1 MAGGSW
7 KIQNKRRPGVYI
19 NVKADNKPVLTSSL
33 GRLLMFQNKPLGW
46 GKNGVIELTPTSDFI
61 ALTGHKSTDDVLAP
75 VHEALKDAETV
86 LLVNSYDS
94 GADAAVS
101 KDQVL
106 KATAKYPGEQGNQ
119 ISISV
124 APGLPPAKGVNT
136 QDVTITTL
144 FGTQEVDQQ
153 RLTLPLPNAAA
164 IKQAELTNEKQLE
177 IHNDYVDIV
186 FGDDQQAVTEEF
198 ANNAEDAQYPLYT
211 AIFNGLTGSAVNM
224 ALVGGTNGTNKV
236 VDTMNQYLENE
247 FYAVATT
254 AGWDE
259 ESNIHKLL
267 VEEIK
272 QLRENVGVKVRA
284 VVPNT
289 LGTVYNYEGVST
301 VLNGYVLNDGTVIT
315 PNVAAA
321 RFAGM
326 SASATPDQALT
337 YTQLDDA
344 AEAKPKLNNDKTIA
358 ALNAGQIVF
367 TTRQSSR
374 VVIEQDINSLTK
386 FTSEKSRDFS
396 KNRIIRT
403 LDEICT
409 NTAQTFESS
418 FLGKVSNN
426 ETGRSI
432 FKANRIGY
440 LNDLQNQNMIQNF
453 DNADLTIEQG
463 EDKDS
468 VLMNLYV
475 TPVDAM
481 EKLYVNLVVR

>member
-1 MAGGSW
+1 MAGGTW
-7 KIQNKRRPGVYI
+7 RIQNKVRPGVYI
-19 NVKADNKPVLTSSL
+19 NVKGDGKPVLTTPL

-46 GKNGVIELTPTSDFI
+46 GKKGIIELTATSDFT
-61 ALTGHKSTDDVLAP
+61 ALTGHKNTDEVLAP

-86 LLVNSYDS
+86 LLLNDFDG
-94 GADAAVS
+94 GAKS
-101 KDQVL
+101 TST
-106 KATAKYPGEQGNQ
+106 KAGVYTINAKYEGEQGNN
-119 ISISV
+119 ISV
-124 APGLPPAKGVNT
+124 SFAPSPLGDSAKT
-136 QDVTITTL
+136 QDITVTTL
-144 FGTQEVDQQ
+144 FGTKQVDQAKI
-153 RLTLPLPNAAA
+153 TLPLANKEA
-164 IKQAELTNEKQLE
+164 ITAAELTDEKQLE
-177 IHNDYVDIV
+177 VHNDYVDIT
-186 FGDDQQAVTEEF
+186 FGTNPADVTKELKGNGE
-198 ANNAEDAQYPLYT
+198 YPLYT
-211 AIFNGLTGSAVNM
+211 AIFNGLTQTAANVSLAGGS
-224 ALVGGTNGTNKV
+224 NGTNKV
-236 VDTMNQYLENE
+236 VDDMNDYLENE

-259 ESNIHKLL
+259 SSNIHKLL

-272 QLRENVGVKVRA
+272 LLRENVGIKVRG
-284 VVPNT
+284 VVPNAT
-289 LGTVYNYEGVST
+289 GVVYNYEGVST

-315 PNVAAA
+315 PNIATA

-344 AEAKPKLNNDKTIA
+344 AEAKPKLNNDKTVE

-367 TTRQSSR
+367 TTRSGER

-386 FTSEKSRDFS
+386 FTSTKPKDFS

-409 NTAQTFESS
+409 NTTQTFETS

-426 ETGRSI
+426 EAGRNV

-440 LNDLQNQNMIQNF
+440 LTGLQNQNMIRDFENS
-453 DNADLTIEQG
+453 DLTLSQG
-463 EDKDS
+463 DEKDA
-468 VLMNLYV
+468 VLMELYV

-481 EKLYVNLVVR
+481 EKLYVNLIVR